1 MTTEHNEPKR
11 WQFPLKSLFV
21 VILVAAVVTNAVKL
35 AGLIIVAIYLLIGSI
50 WLAFAVWLN
59 RAHDAHGRRS

>member
-1 MTTEHNEPKR
+1 
-11 WQFPLKSLFV
+11 LKSLFV